1 MIRFLSVILIL
12 LGLAAAGYGGLR
24 LVSNDVDEPIV
35 SPSESDAEVS
45 QIEIGR
51 PSDTGP
57 AKDLA
62 GVSSG
67 LDDDMADV
75 MTTAPSFIDT
85 LQRVPLAHETP
96 ERARFGRAFDVTLAI
111 DGTGDDSATEAL
123 PGRGRIV
130 EGEGF
135 VGVNARAT
143 LSGAAFEI
151 EATTPGTQTVSPI
164 TENVWRWR
172 VTPRETG
179 AQQLTLELF
188 ALDGDRAL
196 PVRTFKDEII
206 VEVSRFGQAV
216 AMAQSISPL
225 AMVIG
230 GIGSLIAGLFGA
242 ARFFRGH

>member
-1 MIRFLSVILIL
+1 MVRLFSIILIL

-24 LVSNDVDEPIV
+24 LLSDDTAEPGV
-35 SPSESDAEVS
+35 SPSVSGAEVR
-45 QIEIGR
+45 QVEIVRSGDR
-51 PSDTGP
+51 GSAKDTGG
-57 AKDLA
+57 L
-62 GVSSG
+62 SSG
-67 LDDDMADV
+67 LDDAMADV

-85 LQRVPLAHETP
+85 LQKVPLAHETP

-143 LSGAAFEI
+143 LSGAAFDI

-188 ALDGDRAL
+188 ALDGERAL